1 MVNRE
6 KQKRTTASRISL
18 VCDRLL
24 FCIPFLQ
31 VNDTPFFSQG
41 IKTQLPP
48 TDTELIHTYNE

>member
-6 KQKRTTASRISL
+6 KRKRTALGISL
-18 VCDRLL
+18 LDDRLL

-31 VNDTPFFSQG
+31 GNDKPFFSQG

-48 TDTELIHTYNE
+48 TDKELIHTYKE